1 MKKIPSLKNTEVKI
15 SSLKRKRTFTIY
27 FNGSRYRTNQLL
39 KNDFEEM
46 QCNSCIDWID
56 FLRKSNNYYKVR

>member
-1 MKKIPSLKNTEVKI
+1 MKKIPALKNTEVKI

-39 KNDFEEM
+39 KNDFEDM
-46 QCNSCIDWID
+46 QYYSCIDWID

>member
-1 MKKIPSLKNTEVKI
+1 MKKIPALKNTEVKI

-46 QCNSCIDWID
+46 QYDSCIDWID

>member
-1 MKKIPSLKNTEVKI
+1 MKKIAVLKKIEVKT
-15 SSLKRKRTFTIY
+15 SSHKKNKTYTIY

-39 KNDFEEM
+39 KNDFEDM
-46 QCNSCIDWID
+46 QYYSCIDWID